1 MNIDKKE
8 ALFTAIIVSILIY
21 ALIAIMVTSEPAM
34 TKKLSAVLGHRPL
47 GMPLKVYILS
57 FTAALC
63 APLIFLFRHIYV
75 TIRYA
80 KKRRDSKIYVGN
92 VGVLFSLTSYLKF
105 LVHSEDEPQAIKRS
119 KIYTFIGIIYLI
131 GVVVWWIVWAEIHG
145 L

>member
-8 ALFTAIIVSILIY
+8 AIFTTIVGSILVY
-21 ALIAIMVTSEPAM
+21 ALLAIVVTSEPEM
-34 TKKLSAVLGHRPL
+34 MEKLSAVLGYQPL

-57 FTAALC
+57 LTAALC
-63 APLIFLFRHIYV
+63 FPLIFFFYHIHV

-80 KKRRDSKIYVGN
+80 RKRRNSKIYVGN
-92 VGVLFSLTSYLKF
+92 VGVLFSFISYLKF
-105 LVHSEDEPQAIKRS
+105 LLHNTEEPQAIKKS